1 MMRVLGLDVGEKTI
15 GVAVSDPLGITAQGL
30 QVIRRSALEQDLQQ
44 LAKLV
49 ESYSVEQI
57 VVGMPRRTDGSYG
70 PEAAKVEQFAK
81 ALQEAVSVPI
91 RFWDERFST
100 VTAQRILLEG
110 DVSRAKR
117 RQVVDKVAASV
128 ILQAYLD
135 QQRGGLTNE

>member
-1 MMRVLGLDVGEKTI
+1 MRVRGLDVGEKTI

-30 QVIRRSALEQDLQQ
+30 EVIRRSTLDQDLQQ
-44 LAKLV
+44 LVGLV
-49 ESYSVEQI
+49 RPTRWRI

-70 PEAAKVEQFAK
+70 PEAEKVELFAK
-81 ALQEAVSVPI
+81 ALQKAVSVPVK
-91 RFWDERFST
+91 FWDERFST

-117 RQVVDKVAASV
+117 RQVVDKVAASI